1 MTAFK
6 HLAVNLLTITLFLLV
21 QCNAKTWGFE
31 DATLSISGKKDG
43 VGGGLKEK
51 ISESRSLKNPVSLKP
66 SETLKVLLTTKEDK
80 RARRPHQAFLTI
92 KDSKTNLDTSFPF
105 VVKESGKAKVELV

>member
-1 MTAFK
+1 MVAAAGGCGGCARAAYTTLSPFRHLSFISFNIIAMTAFK

-51 ISESRSLKNPVSLKP
+51 YS
-66 SETLKVLLTTKEDK
+66 LTT
-80 RARRPHQAFLTI
+80 Q
-92 KDSKTNLDTSFPF
+92 SKTYRF
-105 VVKESGKAKVELV
+105 G